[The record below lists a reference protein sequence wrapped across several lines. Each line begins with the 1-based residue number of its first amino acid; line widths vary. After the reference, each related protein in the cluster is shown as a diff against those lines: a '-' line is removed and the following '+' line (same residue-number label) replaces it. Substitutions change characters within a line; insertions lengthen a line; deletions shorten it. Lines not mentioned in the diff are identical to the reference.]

1 LTTIFCKNSYINLD
15 HVQNQTPLLIL
26 TFGESDP
33 VAAAGIQADLATFIA
48 MGCHGLPVLTAI
60 LIGDTSQVDDIH
72 PLEAELVS
80 DQARTILEDMEITAI
95 KIGQYGS
102 IENITVIAEIIS
114 DYPEMPV
121 VLDPFSSTA
130 QLNDSEEEDCLTAIQ
145 ELLIPQ
151 ASLLLIS
158 AFELSR
164 LAENWREIDHDD
176 KLEGISADAL
186 HLVASG
192 CEYVLV
198 TGIAGTADEE
208 VNTLFNDTG
217 IVRSDH
223 WKRIPGLFL
232 GAGETL
238 SAGITAALANGLEMS
253 DAVREAQEFT
263 VATLLNAQRI
273 GMGRLIPNRFFWAN
287 DSDSKITE

>member
-1 LTTIFCKNSYINLD
+1 M
-15 HVQNQTPLLIL
+15 QNQIPPLIL

-33 VAAAGIQADLATFIA
+33 VAAAGVQADLATFIA

-60 LIGDTSQVDDIH
+60 LIGDTSQVDNIH

-80 DQARTILEDMEITAI
+80 DQARTLLEDMEITAI
-95 KIGQYGS
+95 KIGQIGS
-102 IENITVIAEIIS
+102 VENITVIAEIIS

-130 QLNDSEEEDCLTAIQ
+130 QINESEEDDCFTAIR

-158 AFELSR
+158 AVELSR
-164 LAENWREIDHDD
+164 LAESWRTIDSND
-176 KLEGISADAL
+176 KHEDISSDAL
-186 HLVASG
+186 HMVASG

-198 TGIAGTADEE
+198 TGIPGVGDEE
-208 VNTLFNDTG
+208 VNTLFADTG

-223 WKRIPGLFL
+223 WKRIPGLYL

-238 SAGITAALANGLEMS
+238 SAGITAALANGLKMS
-253 DAVREAQEFT
+253 DAVHEAQEFT
-263 VATLLNAQRI
+263 VAALLNAQRF
-273 GMGRLIPNRFFWAN
+273 GMGRLVPNRFFWAI
-287 DSDSKITE
+287 DSYPHIKE

>member
-1 LTTIFCKNSYINLD
+1 M
-15 HVQNQTPLLIL
+15 QNQISPLIL

-33 VAAAGIQADLATFIA
+33 VAAAGVQADLASFAA

-72 PLEAELVS
+72 PIEAELVS
-80 DQARTILEDMEITAI
+80 DQARTLLEDMEITAI
-95 KIGQYGS
+95 KIGQVGS

-121 VLDPFSSTA
+121 VLDPFNSAA
-130 QLNDSEEEDCLTAIQ
+130 QINESDEDDCLTAISD
-145 ELLIPQ
+145 LLIPQ

-158 AFELSR
+158 AVELSR
-164 LAENWREIDHDD
+164 LAENWRETDAGQKHENIN
-176 KLEGISADAL
+176 SDAL

-198 TGIAGTADEE
+198 TGIPGVGDEE
-208 VNTLFNDTG
+208 INTLFNEAG

-223 WKRIPGLFL
+223 WKRIPGLYL

-253 DAVREAQEFT
+253 DAVHEAQEFT
-263 VATLLNAQRI
+263 VATLLNAQRF
-273 GMGRLIPNRFFWAN
+273 GMGRLIPNRFFWASESPLQN
-287 DSDSKITE
+287 AE